1 MHIGVHRRKPRC
13 LEFQIL
19 RFFLRRSP
27 RCHGEWNSRKVY
39 TYRAS
44 YAQFWWNVAL
54 LDFEFDVDVL
64 VILNGYTY
72 CCFKLMIGVL
82 IVCSCSS
89 TDWKF
94 ASELFVKVLP
104 DKVFVHCK
112 HHASLSSLIG
122 SFVDH
127 VVKAGVL
134 LLLEMIWLCYFSF
147 PLKQLKFVNNISVF
161 EII

>member
-64 VILNGYTY
+64 VIL
-72 CCFKLMIGVL
+72 
-82 IVCSCSS
+82 IVASS
-89 TDWKF
+89 WWLVF
-94 ASELFVKVLP
+94 WLFVPAVL
-104 DKVFVHCK
+104 
-112 HHASLSSLIG
+112 LIG
-122 SFVDH
+122 SLLQSFLLKCFLIKFLFTVSIMLLWVLWLEALLIVFLSCSQNRSFV
-127 VVKAGVL
+127 VVRNDL
-134 LLLEMIWLCYFSF
+134 IMLFLFSF
-147 PLKQLKFVNNISVF
+147 EAT
-161 EII
+161 EIR